1 MLALN
6 IVGLMY
12 EQGEGIEQNKL
23 EAYQWYL
30 LAADNGNQD
39 AIQALGQSLTSL
51 SPEQIQ
57 QGRQWVKEWQAKKNW
72 KK

>member
-1 MLALN
+1 
-6 IVGLMY
+6 MY